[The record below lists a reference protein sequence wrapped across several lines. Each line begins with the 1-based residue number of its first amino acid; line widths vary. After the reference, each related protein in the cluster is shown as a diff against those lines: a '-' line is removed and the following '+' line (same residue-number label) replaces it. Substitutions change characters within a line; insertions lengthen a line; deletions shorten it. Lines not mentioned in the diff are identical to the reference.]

1 MQNKERN
8 IMNNSENTDVIAS
21 QTGRGSDAP
30 VDLEAEFKSSNI
42 QEVLEKLDRELIGL
56 KPIKTRIREI
66 AALLLVDRLR
76 KQFELTSETPTL
88 HMSFT
93 GNPGTGKTTVALR
106 MGEILKRLGYVR
118 EGHLVTVTRD
128 DLVGQ
133 YIGHTAPK
141 TKEVIKKAMGGVLFI
156 DEAYY
161 LYKPENERDYG
172 QESIEILL
180 QVMENNRDDLVVILA
195 GYKDKMDR
203 FFQSNPGM
211 RSRIAHHLDF
221 PDYSSEELMAIAK
234 LMLAGQNYRFSAAG
248 EQAFAEYI
256 PQRMKFAHFANA
268 RSIRNA
274 LDRAR
279 LRQANR
285 LFASRGE
292 RLTKLDLI
300 TIEAEDIRASR
311 IFQEDEE
318 DGAYGTLRSIPPNGV
333 G

>member
-1 MQNKERN
+1 
-8 IMNNSENTDVIAS
+8 
-21 QTGRGSDAP
+21 
-30 VDLEAEFKSSNI
+30 
-42 QEVLEKLDRELIGL
+42 
-56 KPIKTRIREI
+56 
-66 AALLLVDRLR
+66 VDRLR

-234 LMLAGQNYRFSAAG
+234 LMLASQNYRFSTAG

-256 PQRMKFAHFANA
+256 PQRMRLTHFANA

-285 LFASRGE
+285 LFASRSE
-292 RLTKLDLI
+292 RLTRLDLI

-311 IFQEDEE
+311 VFQEGVLDEI
-318 DGAYGTLRSIPPNGV
+318 DDSVYGTLRSIPPNGA
-333 G
+333 

>member
-1 MQNKERN
+1 
-8 IMNNSENTDVIAS
+8 MNNAENGSAMKH
-21 QTGRGSDAP
+21 QTGCESDTP
-30 VDLEAEFKSSNI
+30 VDLDAEFKSSNI
-42 QEVLEKLDRELIGL
+42 QEVLDKLDRELIGL
-56 KPIKTRIREI
+56 KPIKTRIHEI

-76 KQFELTSETPTL
+76 RQFELTSETPTL

-203 FFQSNPGM
+203 FFMSNPGM

-221 PDYSSEELMAIAK
+221 PDYSSGELMAIAK
-234 LMLAGQNYRFSAAG
+234 LMLASQNYRFSTTG
-248 EQAFAEYI
+248 EQAFVEYI
-256 PQRMKFAHFANA
+256 PQRMKLTHFANA

-285 LFASRGE
+285 LFASRGKK
-292 RLTKLDLI
+292 LTQLDLI

-311 IFQEDEE
+311 VFLE
-318 DGAYGTLRSIPPNGV
+318 GTPDDHLRN
-333 G
+333 

>member
-1 MQNKERN
+1 
-8 IMNNSENTDVIAS
+8 MNEAQAETPSNTDK
-21 QTGRGSDAP
+21 

-42 QEVLEKLDRELIGL
+42 QEVLDKLDRELIGL
-56 KPIKTRIREI
+56 KPVKTRIREI

-76 KQFELTSETPTL
+76 KQFALSSETPTL
-88 HMSFT
+88 HMCFT

-106 MGEILKRLGYVR
+106 MGEILKRLDYVR

-141 TKEVIKKAMGGVLFI
+141 TKEVIKKAMGGVLFV

-180 QVMENNRDDLVVILA
+180 QVMENNRDDLVVVLA

-211 RSRIAHHLDF
+211 RSRIAHHIDF
-221 PDYSSEELMAIAK
+221 PDYQPHELLAIAK
-234 LMLAGQNYRFSAAG
+234 QMLARQNSRVRAEG
-248 EQAFAEYI
+248 EDAFTRYLTL
-256 PQRMKFAHFANA
+256 RMKLEHFSNA
-268 RSIRNA
+268 RSVRNA

-285 LFASRGE
+285 LFNTKGRALTKEDLMTLEADDILASRVFKEG
-292 RLTKLDLI
+292 RLD
-300 TIEAEDIRASR
+300 
-311 IFQEDEE
+311 QE
-318 DGAYGTLRSIPPNGV
+318 PV
-333 G
+333 